1 MKVVRI
7 GRAPDNEVVISDTS
21 VSRNHLEI
29 IKTDR
34 GVFILKDLN
43 SRNGTYV
50 NGKKV
55 NETTLQ
61 ETDIIRIGNTTLPW
75 LNYFKDVDDND
86 TMIDTEELSEIKS
99 KKKKKGVFSFRN
111 VLSIVMTIMS
121 LLLMMFA
128 LLRYLK

>member
-75 LNYFKDVDDND
+75 LNYFKGVGDND